1 MAPMRPRAMLL
12 ALLIAIGTL
21 GGPSA
26 ARAVTTTTTTV
37 TPPPPLPAVTAP
49 PPSPPVGTAV
59 PGTPVPS
66 RVAGAATDGGIPA
79 PLWVLAGLAVLA
91 AVAALSILVARTV
104 GWAPAW
110 APGARHAWGE
120 AGFRAGSR
128 WADFRDFLRAR
139 R

>member
-12 ALLIAIGTL
+12 ALLMVLGLLAGT
-21 GGPSA
+21 
-26 ARAVTTTTTTV
+26 ARAATTT
-37 TPPPPLPAVTAP
+37 PGP
-49 PPSPPVGTAV
+49 PPSPPASVAPPPIQGTRYPVAGTA
-59 PGTPVPS
+59 T
-66 RVAGAATDGGIPA
+66 GGNVPA
-79 PLWVLAGLAVLA
+79 PLWVLGILAALAALAALGIVLA
-91 AVAALSILVARTV
+91 RVL

-128 WADFRDFLRAR
+128 WGDFTDFLRSR